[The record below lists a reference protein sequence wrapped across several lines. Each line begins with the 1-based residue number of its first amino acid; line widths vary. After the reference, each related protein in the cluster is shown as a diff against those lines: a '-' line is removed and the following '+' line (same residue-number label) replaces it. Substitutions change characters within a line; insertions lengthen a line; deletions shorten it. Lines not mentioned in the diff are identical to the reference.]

1 MSSELGNV
9 FIAGHNG
16 MVGSAVL
23 RNISRNEKAEILTAG
38 RDELDLCNQSDV
50 DDFFQSHEIDHVILA
65 AAKVGGIHANNTF
78 PADFIFQNLMIQSN
92 IINSAHQSGVQNLVF
107 LGSSCIYPKMAH
119 QPIVESSLLQGDLEP
134 TNEPY
139 AISKIAGI
147 KLCESY
153 NRQFGRN
160 YRSLMPTN
168 LYGPN
173 DNFHPLESHVLPAL
187 MRRFHEAK
195 VESAEQVEVW
205 GSGNPRRE
213 FMHVDDLAS
222 ACVFVMRI
230 EEEKLLRRVSPMQS
244 HINVGTGIDH
254 SIRELSEM
262 VSKIV
267 GFSGEIVF
275 DSTKPDGTPRKLL
288 DVSLLESLGWS
299 HSIELENGLAS
310 TYQWFKENIGL
321 LRG

>member
-65 AAKVGGIHANNTF
+65 AAKVGGIHANNTS

-119 QPIVESSLLQGDLEP
+119 QPIVESSLLQGSLEP

-299 HSIELENGLAS
+299 HSIELEQGLTS
-310 TYQWFKENIGL
+310 TYQWFKENTGM

>member
-1 MSSELGNV
+1 
-9 FIAGHNG
+9 
-16 MVGSAVL
+16 
-23 RNISRNEKAEILTAG
+23 
-38 RDELDLCNQSDV
+38 
-50 DDFFQSHEIDHVILA
+50 
-65 AAKVGGIHANNTF
+65 
-78 PADFIFQNLMIQSN
+78 
-92 IINSAHQSGVQNLVF
+92 
-107 LGSSCIYPKMAH
+107 
-119 QPIVESSLLQGDLEP
+119 
-134 TNEPY
+134 
-139 AISKIAGI
+139 
-147 KLCESY
+147 
-153 NRQFGRN
+153 
-160 YRSLMPTN
+160 MPTN

-299 HSIELENGLAS
+299 HSIELEQGLTS
-310 TYQWFKENIGL
+310 TYQWFKENTGM